1 MRTRLP
7 RLGLLL
13 YSLIFGAG
21 CSESPKPPAKI
32 DGLSPAEYREKAEL
46 SRALPVKKNKTGG
59 APR

>member
-1 MRTRLP
+1 
-7 RLGLLL
+7 LL
-13 YSLIFGAG
+13 YSLIFVAG